1 MLNYVWLALIVL
13 AVLLG
18 GFTGRVKPVI
28 DGAVD
33 GTQSAV
39 TLAIGLIGIMALWL
53 GLMRLAEQAGLIQ
66 ALARR
71 LRPLLRWLF
80 PDVPEGHPATGSMV
94 MNVAANM
101 LGLTNAATPLG
112 LRAMRDLESLNGI
125 PGTATNAMCTF
136 LAINTSSV
144 QLIPMTAVAI
154 LAANG
159 ARNPAAIIGTAL
171 LATLCSTAAAI
182 LAVKSLEKLRVYRLP
197 AAPSGGQAGILKS
210 RDRASAG
217 HPVVKHEETRSLGDR
232 GSWADDRAADAAAV
246 KALPIWGWVVLA
258 LFVACFGWFVVA
270 ISWPEVA
277 GRSASFQPGTEK
289 VLVRAVNAVALL
301 AIPFLV
307 AFFPLYAA
315 LRRIPV
321 YEEFVEGAKEGF
333 HVGVRLIPF
342 LVAMLVAI
350 GMFRGAGGVDLLTRA
365 LRPVLNVVGF
375 PPELLPMGL
384 MRPLSGSATL
394 AIFSDLVKTHGAD
407 SLLARM
413 GGTLFGSTETTFYVI
428 AIYFGA
434 VAVKRTRHAVPAGLI
449 ADAVGIVASVLICRW
464 VFA

>member
-1 MLNYVWLALIVL
+1 MLNHLWLALIVL

-18 GFTGRVKPVI
+18 GFTGRLKPVV

-53 GLMRLAEQAGLIQ
+53 GLMRLAEQAGLVQ

-80 PDVPEGHPATGSMV
+80 PDVPEGHPATSSMV
-94 MNVAANM
+94 MNIAANM

-112 LRAMRDLESLNGI
+112 LRAMSDLEALNRI

-171 LATLCSTAAAI
+171 LATLCSTAAG
-182 LAVKSLEKLRVYRLP
+182 LVAVKSLEKLRIYRLP
-197 AAPSGGQAGILKS
+197 AAPSGSQTGTVESKHPE
-210 RDRASAG
+210 SAG
-217 HPVVKHEETRSLGDR
+217 RPTARNDETPSPRYR
-232 GSWADDRAADAAAV
+232 GSRVSHRTTDLAGG
-246 KALPIWGWVVLA
+246 KALPIWGWAALA
-258 LFVACFGWFVVA
+258 LFVACFAWFFVA
-270 ISWPEVA
+270 MTWPQVA
-277 GRSASFQPGTEK
+277 GRPASLQPGTENS
-289 VLVRAVNAVALL
+289 LVRAVNTVALL

-333 HVGVRLIPF
+333 QVGVRIIPF

-350 GMFRGAGGVDLLTRA
+350 GMFRGAGGVDLLTQW
-365 LRPVLNVVGF
+365 LRPMLNAVGF
-375 PPELLPMGL
+375 PPELLPMAL
-384 MRPLSGSATL
+384 TRPLSGSATL
-394 AIFSDLVKTHGAD
+394 ALFADLVKTHGAD
-407 SLLARM
+407 SLVARM

-449 ADAVGIVASVLICRW
+449 ADAVGILASVVICRW
-464 VFA
+464 AFA